1 MRFFG
6 RDSTGASTEASD
18 ATPAAAGGPML
29 RIDHLSI
36 RFGGVEAVS
45 DVSVVIDEPIVGVVG
60 PNGAGKSTFLNGIS
74 GLSEIQGAQV
84 TGSIRYQGVELR
96 GKSADARARLGIG
109 RSFQHPPL
117 IPMLTV
123 GEHLELAGHE
133 AGNAEW
139 TAGRVI
145 DFLELGSWLHREV
158 PELPYGVRKIFD
170 LGRALIGGPELLL
183 CDEPLSGLDELTRD
197 EMISILARLR
207 DEGQRV
213 IVVEHDFPRV
223 AHLADELVVLDFGRM
238 VAQAAPERIAADP
251 AVRRIF
257 LGDAELGSEAPAV
270 DERVQR

>member
-1 MRFFG
+1 MRFLG
-6 RDSTGASTEASD
+6 RASTGASD
-18 ATPAAAGGPML
+18 AAPATAVGPML
-29 RIDHLSI
+29 RIDHLNI

-123 GEHLELAGHE
+123 GEHLELAGHA

-139 TAGRVI
+139 TASRVI